1 MNQNQRHRGNGDKDQ
16 GDNQP
21 VTGMANGRN
30 RRINI
35 FGQPRNHIAG
45 AQLQNTWHGRAH
57 HGIESRFSQ
66 VDAQP
71 TRCRIDQ
78 KEVERAPDGFDD

>member
-1 MNQNQRHRGNGDKDQ
+1 MNQNQRHRGNGDKNQ

-45 AQLQNTWHGRAH
+45 AQLQNTGHGRAH
-57 HGIESRFSQ
+57 HGIESRFAQ